1 MDLVK
6 VTINNDIDVRET
18 DNSCSKRGAE
28 HHLYALEL
36 ISNESTKTSIIPLAC
51 TACGT
56 LILHTVQ
63 V

>member
-1 MDLVK
+1 MAESK
-6 VTINNDIDVRET
+6 VEVRPT
-18 DNSCSKRGAE
+18 PDCCTKFGKE

-36 ISNESTKTSIIPLAC
+36 ISNESTKTSVIPLAC

>member
-1 MDLVK
+1 MAEQVE
-6 VTINNDIDVRET
+6 VRET
-18 DNSCSKRGAE
+18 PDSCKKFNVA

-36 ISNESTKTSIIPLAC
+36 ISNESTKTSVIPLAC